1 MQRFEVHVH
10 CCLNRVDEGLDQ
22 DWSWLG
28 PMPKRAVIWTGLSQE
43 QRGGRET
50 HLVFRFTPTLFLPS
64 PTSLAYLS
72 VVCLCYRENRSKLLH
87 LYLVEPLPGKP
98 GSFGHIICEVVF
110 FVFRV
115 TFDSD
120 SLVCMERHFICV
132 LAELFLCTLY
142 GFFLFFVYLLNYA

>member
-120 SLVCMERHFICV
+120 SLFCMERHFICV

-142 GFFLFFVYLLNYA
+142 GDRKSVV